1 MERHTSETSAS
12 VGKLKACG
20 GADCR
25 KNNGD
30 CRNCNS
36 LKEALLK
43 LKKYEDCEENN
54 NPALQNMI
62 EDTLIRCHI
71 PVSLAGFAYIV
82 RTLLVMNA
90 NPYLKMSDVYR
101 TVGKEMGSYSHL
113 VEVNIKNA
121 LIRSRKEHNAE
132 LMDQYFGTNIKNTAA
147 SLKTFLTTLR
157 GEIKE

>member
-12 VGKLKACG
+12 VGRLKACG
-20 GADCR
+20 GEDCR

-30 CRNCNS
+30 CRNCNP

-43 LKKYEDCEENN
+43 LKKYEDSEENN
-54 NPALQNMI
+54 NPALQKMI
-62 EDTLIRCHI
+62 EDTLIQCQI
-71 PVSLAGFAYIV
+71 PMSLVGFAYIV

-101 TVGKEMGSYSHL
+101 IVGKEMGSYSHL

-121 LIRSRKEHNAE
+121 LVRSKNEENAE
-132 LMDQYFGTNIKNTAA
+132 VFDLYFGPNLKNTATA
-147 SLKTFLTTLR
+147 LKTFLAYLH
-157 GEIKE
+157 KEE